1 MAGRGNLAAP
11 STKEVLLAIKP
22 LQSYTLLSAD
32 ILRGVPSCL
41 RRLMCSGLKRKKV
54 TWISATNSLD
64 EAKAIVR
71 ESHKKSPH
79 DCLIFVPSTGV
90 KIRLRKDDELA

>member
-1 MAGRGNLAAP
+1 M
-11 STKEVLLAIKP
+11 
-22 LQSYTLLSAD
+22 SASFD
-32 ILRGVPSCL
+32 VFRVETEE
-41 RRLMCSGLKRKKV
+41 KV